1 MFWISWGIRFFNWT
15 IPMIPNL
22 LWIPRF
28 LSLLPSQLTFPE
40 GLSQLQDLL
49 GNFIPCGPGPSAKKK
64 HKAGDVIH
72 ISIYIYIYLSMCVCV
87 LCDNTKSV
95 YSRALSY
102 MIVSLYPKNKQQ
114 NQTHKG
120 MVNLGYQFRL
130 KQMMTI
136 CQLVLLYRMTIY
148 YHLIFVNLKEIN
160 GIGLSLKFGTTVAY
174 RYMMYSI

>member
-1 MFWISWGIRFFNWT
+1 MNTPFFVTAALPAYLPWGAEPT
-15 IPMIPNL
+15 
-22 LWIPRF
+22 
-28 LSLLPSQLTFPE
+28 
-40 GLSQLQDLL
+40 
-49 GNFIPCGPGPSAKKK
+49 PGSSGKFHPLRTRALCEKK

-72 ISIYIYIYLSMCVCV
+72 ISIYIYISIYLCVCV

-95 YSRALSY
+95 YSRTLSY